1 PPRRSAPL
9 PYDDRAPV
17 NTETTSSPDDP
28 NPSASA
34 LQRLRDI
41 AEQLNP
47 TARRIADV
55 ILEDPLRAGGDSI
68 TQIAARSK
76 ASAATVSRLA
86 TRLGYSGFP
95 AFRSAIA
102 LDNGRTTQS
111 GWERDIGSAISPSDS
126 PDDVLDILA
135 GTAARSLRDAADAID
150 VRPFRRAATTVARAE
165 HVHLHAEWGDAIA
178 LRELQMRLLRIGIAA
193 WFHEAGGNTLR
204 AVANTLT
211 DRDAVIVL
219 GRSGTDA
226 ATVDF
231 LRRAKTAGACT
242 IALHGDPDSPFA
254 EASDIALY
262 TGIRNGSV
270 WTQYYAGRASDILA
284 TSLLWVLVA
293 QIRSSDPSMRFIDDG
308 TFAAPDDPQVP
319 RTPTAP
325 APPRG

>member
-1 PPRRSAPL
+1 M
-9 PYDDRAPV
+9 
-17 NTETTSSPDDP
+17 NTDTTSSTDEST
-28 NPSASA
+28 PSASP

-41 AEQLNP
+41 ADQLNP

-55 ILEDPLRAGGDSI
+55 ILEDPLRAGSSSI
-68 TQIAARSK
+68 TQVAARSG

-86 TRLGYSGFP
+86 TRLGYPGFP

-111 GWERDIGSAISPSDS
+111 GWERDIGSAISPSDD
-126 PDDVLDILA
+126 PGTVLDILA

-150 VRPFRRAATTVARAE
+150 VRAYEQAASVVAHAE
-165 HVHLHAEWGDAIA
+165 HVHLHGEWGDAIA

-193 WFHEAGGNTLR
+193 WFHEASGNTLR

-219 GRSGTDA
+219 GRSGTDPA
-226 ATVDF
+226 ALDF
-231 LRRAKTAGACT
+231 LRRAQSAGTRT
-242 IALHGDPDSPFA
+242 IALHGDPESPFA
-254 EASDIALY
+254 EAVDIPLF
-262 TGIRNGSV
+262 TGIRNGAV

-293 QIRSSDPSMRFIDDG
+293 QNRSADPSMRFIDDG
-308 TFAAPDDPQVP
+308 TFAGPEDPP
-319 RTPTAP
+319 SRRTPTDT